1 MLTEFEYQYLRRN
14 KRRFKMTQAEAAAE
28 LAAAG
33 IPQLPAFIEFQT
45 TFGGYSPDED
55 VTYGIVG
62 LNDEGDGEP
71 RWSEQD
77 ELQLVR
83 CDLENRAQIR
93 LRLDQSGVL
102 YYEFNPVA
110 ESFESYIVFKA
121 YCDQT
126 LSPLQWTF
134 IDHERRA
141 TKRFRS
147 FFDNLDYAPHV
158 RSATDQYHSIHK
170 NNQYFEIS
178 ICGDRRLFVRPDLLR
193 GA

>member
-1 MLTEFEYQYLRRN
+1 
-14 KRRFKMTQAEAAAE
+14 MTRAEATSA

-45 TFGGYSPDED
+45 AFGGYNPDED

-62 LNDEGDGEP
+62 LNDNGDGEP
-71 RWSEQD
+71 RWIEQA
-77 ELQLVR
+77 ELQLAR
-83 CDLENRAQIR
+83 CDLQNRTQIR
-93 LRLDQSGVL
+93 LRLDQNGVF
-102 YYEFNPVA
+102 YYEHTPVA
-110 ESFESYIVFKA
+110 NSFESYIFFNA

-141 TKRFRS
+141 TKRFKA
-147 FFDNLDYAPHV
+147 FFDNLDAASVVH
-158 RSATDQYHSIHK
+158 SATDLYHSIRQS
-170 NNQYFEIS
+170 NQYFEIA
-178 ICGDRRLFVRPDLLR
+178 ICGDNRLFVRPDLLK

>member
-1 MLTEFEYQYLRRN
+1 
-14 KRRFKMTQAEAAAE
+14 MTQAEAAAE

-134 IDHERRA
+134 IDHERQQRNA
-141 TKRFRS
+141 SDHFLTILIMRHMCAALPTNTIQYTKTINTLRFLFAAIDDFSFGRTCSGARS
-147 FFDNLDYAPHV
+147 SHQIYGI
-158 RSATDQYHSIHK
+158 T
-170 NNQYFEIS
+170 
-178 ICGDRRLFVRPDLLR
+178 RR
-193 GA
+193 